1 MNWDGIISLLFF
13 SVESI
18 LLVNVLYFSR
28 KVKVAWEG
36 IAVIAILA
44 FYQLMEY
51 LVCGLELKDGF
62 MAYLAFAA
70 ISFLPP
76 LGLLFIGGLLRKR
89 LTYYRIFLIPPV
101 FFTIYYLFNIA
112 HFEVERCTILY
123 AAYNYPLGDIFGL
136 FYYLPVLISI
146 ILLFS
151 AIKSKHPLLKK
162 NSMIMLLGYIF
173 VSIPVVTAFI
183 LKFAGNTYLLNIIES
198 VMCKFAVVLAVC
210 YALVILNLSREILL
224 ERNNS

>member
-13 SVESI
+13 SVEAI

-28 KVKVAWEG
+28 NSKITREG
-36 IAVIAILA
+36 IAVIALLA
-44 FYQLMEY
+44 VYQLLEY

-62 MAYLAFAA
+62 MAYLAFAV

-76 LGLLFIGGLLRKR
+76 LGLLFIAGLLRKR
-89 LTYYRIFLIPPV
+89 LSYYRLFLIPPV
-101 FFTIYYLFNIA
+101 FFIIYYLFKIN
-112 HFEVERCTILY
+112 HFEVERCTVLY

-151 AIKSKHPLLKK
+151 AFKSKHPLLKK
-162 NSMIMLLGYIF
+162 NSMILLLGYIF
-173 VSIPVVTAFI
+173 VSIPVITAFI
-183 LKFAGNTYLLNIIES
+183 LKSAGNTYLLNIIES
-198 VMCKFAVVLAVC
+198 IMCKFAVVLAVC
-210 YALVILNLSREILL
+210 YALVILNLSRENSV